1 VYEKRMD
8 ARRGLAVFRM
18 VAATAAEWEEHFRD
32 LDEVATWS
40 GRLGF
45 RAAVMVLPG
54 PNFELPE
61 ARRRAELA
69 TKTSQPGYDPF
80 VAIVQPNGVA
90 RGMLTMLQWMRR
102 GIADDHAAL
111 STEREA
117 LSWLEKRRGEPLPE
131 LANLLAEKR

>member
-1 VYEKRMD
+1 MD
-8 ARRGLAVFRM
+8 ARRGLAIFRM
-18 VAATAAEWEEHFRD
+18 AAATPSEWEAHFRD

-40 GRLGF
+40 ARLGF

-69 TKTSQPGYDPF
+69 AKTSQDGYDPF

-90 RGMLTMLQWMRR
+90 RGMLTMLQWMRH
-102 GIADDHAAL
+102 GIANDHVAV
-111 STEREA
+111 SNEREA
-117 LSWLEKRRGEPLPE
+117 LTWLEQRRGEPLPE
-131 LANLLAEKR
+131 LANLLADSR